1 MPHGQVEY
9 GCYIL
14 MSEESGILCTVLT
27 YFIPLIVIV
36 ILTFKLILSKL
47 QRRDVTNCTT
57 NTNRNTC
64 DNNLI
69 DIAEATSTTKTNP
82 EHDPNTDNSHLSTSH
97 ADAGSKRATAGNKP
111 VDIVTVCSVNIV
123 YATMWF
129 PFQCVSLVYT
139 LCESRYCSLSPEL
152 TQVVTLLAA
161 ASAGVVPLI
170 WLRDQTLKG
179 NIKRIRGKQRTTKL
193 QDSVASEETFV

>member
-9 GCYIL
+9 GCFIL

-36 ILTFKLILSKL
+36 ILTFQLILSKL
-47 QRRDVTNCTT
+47 QRSDVTNCST

-64 DNNLI
+64 DNNLLA
-69 DIAEATSTTKTNP
+69 IAEVTSTTKTIP
-82 EHDPNTDNSHLSTSH
+82 EHYSNTDNAHLATSN
-97 ADAGSKRATAGNKP
+97 ADSGSKRATAGNKP

-129 PFQCVSLVYT
+129 PFQCVSIVYT
-139 LCESRYCSLSPEL
+139 LCDSSYCSLSPEL

-170 WLRDQTLKG
+170 WLHDQKLKG
-179 NIKRIRGKQRTTKL
+179 NIKRICGKQTTTNL
-193 QDSVASEETFV
+193 QDSVASGETYV